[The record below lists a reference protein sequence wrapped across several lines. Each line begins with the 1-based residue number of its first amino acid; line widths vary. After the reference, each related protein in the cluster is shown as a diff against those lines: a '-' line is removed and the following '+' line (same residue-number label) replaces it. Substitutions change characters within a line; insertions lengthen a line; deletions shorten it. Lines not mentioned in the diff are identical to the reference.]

1 MTLRHLRIFV
11 AVCTWGSI
19 TKAAEQLHMAQ
30 PSVSLAIRELEEYY
44 QLQLFDRISR
54 KLYLTND
61 GERFLKYASH
71 ITSLFEEMENS
82 MEHWSD
88 MESMSIGS
96 SITIANSLL
105 CECLYR
111 YKQLYP
117 KRQTQILIE
126 NSRILEDSI
135 VSNQLDLALIEGI
148 PTHEHVQKIS
158 FFKDELA
165 VICAKD
171 HPLSKKQTLC
181 LKDIAKEAF
190 LLREKGSGTREILDS
205 IMKVHDL
212 QLHPIWESASTRALV
227 KGVQFGFGISILP
240 YQMVKAELEA
250 SIVTR
255 LYLSDVSFQR
265 DYYIIYHAN
274 KHLHAGLKDF
284 IETCRRVCA
293 QIQTDDEQKKEI

>member
-19 TKAAEQLHMAQ
+19 TRAAEKLQMAQ

-44 QLQLFDRISR
+44 QLQLFGRISR
-54 KLYLTND
+54 KLYLTGD

-71 ITSLFEEMENS
+71 ITSLFDEMENS

-105 CECLYR
+105 CECLHS
-111 YKQLYP
+111 YKLEYP
-117 KRQTQILIE
+117 KRQIQILIE
-126 NSRILEDSI
+126 NSMILEESI

-148 PTHEHVQKIS
+148 PTHEHIQKLS
-158 FFKDELA
+158 FFNDELA
-165 VICAKD
+165 VICARED
-171 HPLSKKQTLC
+171 PLAEKQKLC
-181 LKDIAKEAF
+181 LQDIAQEPF

-205 IMKVHDL
+205 IMKVHDI

-250 SIVTR
+250 GIVTR

-274 KHLHAGLKDF
+274 KHLHAGLMDF
-284 IETCRRVCA
+284 IASCRRVCA
-293 QIQTDDEQKKEI
+293 KIQAKE

>member
-19 TKAAEQLHMAQ
+19 TRAAEKLHMAQ

-54 KLYLTND
+54 KLYLTGD

-71 ITSLFEEMENS
+71 ITSLFDEMENS
-82 MEHWSD
+82 MEHWS
-88 MESMSIGS
+88 EK
-96 SITIANSLL
+96 L
-105 CECLYR
+105 
-111 YKQLYP
+111 
-117 KRQTQILIE
+117 
-126 NSRILEDSI
+126 
-135 VSNQLDLALIEGI
+135 
-148 PTHEHVQKIS
+148 S

-165 VICAKD
+165 VICARE
-171 HPLSKKQTLC
+171 HPLAEKQKLC
-181 LKDIAKEAF
+181 LQDIAQEPF

-205 IMKVHDL
+205 IMKVHDI

-250 SIVTR
+250 GIVTR

-274 KHLHAGLKDF
+274 KHLHAGLMDF
-284 IETCRRVCA
+284 IATCRRVCA
-293 QIQTDDEQKKEI
+293 KIQAKE

>member
-19 TKAAEQLHMAQ
+19 TRAAEKLHMAQ

-54 KLYLTND
+54 KLYLTGD

-71 ITSLFEEMENS
+71 ITSLFDEMENS

-105 CECLYR
+105 CECLHS
-111 YKQLYP
+111 YKLEYP
-117 KRQTQILIE
+117 KRQIQILIE
-126 NSRILEDSI
+126 NSMILEESI
-135 VSNQLDLALIEGI
+135 VSNQLDLALIE
-148 PTHEHVQKIS
+148 
-158 FFKDELA
+158 DELA
-165 VICAKD
+165 VICARE
-171 HPLSKKQTLC
+171 HPLAEKQKLC
-181 LKDIAKEAF
+181 LQDIAQEPF

-205 IMKVHDL
+205 IMKVHDI

-250 SIVTR
+250 GIVTR

-274 KHLHAGLKDF
+274 KHLHAGLMDF
-284 IETCRRVCA
+284 IATCRRVCA
-293 QIQTDDEQKKEI
+293 KIQAKE